1 VPVSVAT
8 VKISLKTALALAV
21 AVVAVSTSGPLIA
34 FAAAPA
40 LALAFWRNALATAV
54 LVPAAAV
61 TRRAELRGL
70 WRQREVR
77 WSVLA
82 GIFLA
87 LHFATWMAGA
97 QLTAVA
103 TATALAA
110 TQPVWAGIIAY
121 FLGDRPSRG
130 MWLGIAAAVLGTA
143 VATGADLSTSPRA
156 LVGDLLAIA
165 GGLAAAVYTIL
176 GERARAQASTTSYT
190 TICYAVCA
198 AALGAACLL
207 GRIPLHGYAVSVWL
221 AIIGL
226 TVGTQLLG
234 HSMLNYALHEMSATA
249 VSMIVMLEVPGAA
262 LISWLWLGQSPRPL
276 AWAGIAL
283 LVSGVVFVILGTP
296 RKRLPVDP
304 EL

>member
-1 VPVSVAT
+1 M
-8 VKISLKTALALAV
+8 KISLKTAFALGI
-21 AVVAVSTSGPLIA
+21 AVVAVSTSGPLTA
-34 FAAAPA
+34 YAAAPA
-40 LALAFWRNALATAV
+40 LALAFWRNTLATAV
-54 LVPAAAV
+54 LVPASAIRRRTELAA
-61 TRRAELRGL
+61 L
-70 WRQREVR
+70 WRNREVR

-82 GIFLA
+82 GIALA

-110 TQPVWAGIIAY
+110 TQPVWAGIIA
-121 FLGDRPSRG
+121 FFMGDRPTRG
-130 MWLGIAAAVLGTA
+130 MWMGIAAAIVGTA

-156 LVGDLLAIA
+156 LVGDLLAVA
-165 GGLAAAVYTIL
+165 GGLFAAIYTIL
-176 GERARAQASTTSYT
+176 GARARTQASTTSYT

-198 AALGAACLL
+198 AALGVACVV
-207 GRIPLHGYAVSVWL
+207 GRVPLHGYAMTVWL

-226 TVGTQLLG
+226 TIGTQLLG

-262 LISWLWLGQSPRPL
+262 LISWLWLGQSPPPL

-296 RKRLPVDP
+296 RQRSLEP
-304 EL
+304 EVL

>member
-1 VPVSVAT
+1 M
-8 VKISLKTALALAV
+8 KISLKTALALGV

-34 FAAAPA
+34 YAAAPA
-40 LALAFWRNALATAV
+40 LALAFWRNGLATAV

-61 TRRAELRGL
+61 TRRTELADL
-70 WRQREVR
+70 WRKGEFR

-82 GIFLA
+82 GVALA
-87 LHFATWMAGA
+87 AHFATWMAGA

-110 TQPVWAGIIAY
+110 TQPVWTGVIAF
-121 FLGDRPSRG
+121 FLGDKPSRG
-130 MWLGIAAAVLGTA
+130 MWLGIAAAVAGTA

-156 LVGDLLAIA
+156 LAGDLLAVA
-165 GGLAAAVYTIL
+165 GGLAAAIYTLL
-176 GERARAQASTTSYT
+176 GERARIQASTTSYT

-198 AALGAACLL
+198 AALLIACVV
-207 GRIPLHGYAVSVWL
+207 GKVPLHGYAITVWL
-221 AIIGL
+221 AILGL
-226 TVGTQLLG
+226 TIGTQLLG

-249 VSMIVMLEVPGAA
+249 ISMIVMLEVPGAA
-262 LISWLWLGQSPRPL
+262 LISWLWLGQSPAPL

-283 LVSGVVFVILGTP
+283 IVSGVVFVILGTP
-296 RKRLPVDP
+296 RKRLPVEP

>member
-1 VPVSVAT
+1 M
-8 VKISLKTALALAV
+8 KISLKTAVALAV

-40 LALAFWRNALATAV
+40 LALAFWRNGLATAIMA
-54 LVPAAAV
+54 PAAAV
-61 TRRAELRGL
+61 SRRTELIGL
-70 WRQREVR
+70 WRKREIR

-82 GIFLA
+82 GIALA
-87 LHFATWMAGA
+87 AHFATWMAGA
-97 QLTAVA
+97 KLTAVA

-110 TQPVWAGIIAY
+110 TQPVWTGIIAF
-121 FLGDRPSRG
+121 FLGDRPTRG
-130 MWLGIAAAVLGTA
+130 IWLGIAAAVVGTA
-143 VATGADLSTSPRA
+143 VATGADLSTSPKA
-156 LVGDLLAIA
+156 LLGDLLAVA

-176 GERARAQASTTSYT
+176 GERARTQASTTSYT
-190 TICYAVCA
+190 AVCYAVCA
-198 AALGAACLL
+198 AVLGILCVV
-207 GRIPLHGYAVSVWL
+207 GRVPLHGYAVSVWL

-226 TVGTQLLG
+226 TIGTQLLG

-262 LISWLWLGQSPRPL
+262 LISWLWLDQTPPPL
-276 AWAGIAL
+276 AWVGIAM

-296 RKRLPVDP
+296 RKRLPVEP

>member
-1 VPVSVAT
+1 
-8 VKISLKTALALAV
+8 VKISLRTALALAV

-34 FAAAPA
+34 YAAAPA

-54 LVPAAAV
+54 LVPASAV
-61 TRRAELRGL
+61 SRRAELAGL
-70 WRQREVR
+70 WRKREVR

-82 GIFLA
+82 GIALA

-110 TQPVWAGIIAY
+110 TQPVWAGLIAF
-121 FLGDRPSRG
+121 FLGDRPTRG
-130 MWLGIAAAVLGTA
+130 MWMGIAAAVVGTA

-156 LVGDLLAIA
+156 LAGDLLAVA
-165 GGLAAAVYTIL
+165 GGLFAAIYTIL
-176 GERARAQASTTSYT
+176 GERARTQASTTSYT

-198 AALGAACLL
+198 AVLGLACVV
-207 GRIPLHGYAVSVWL
+207 GRVPLHGYAVSVWL
-221 AIIGL
+221 AIGGL
-226 TVGTQLLG
+226 TIGTQLLG

-249 VSMIVMLEVPGAA
+249 VSMLVMLEVPGAA
-262 LISWLWLGQSPRPL
+262 LISWWWLNQSPPPL

-296 RKRLPVDP
+296 PKRQLPVEP
-304 EL
+304 GL

>member
-1 VPVSVAT
+1 

-34 FAAAPA
+34 YAAAPA
-40 LALAFWRNALATAV
+40 LALAFWRNGLATAV

-61 TRRAELRGL
+61 TRRTELRDL
-70 WRQREVR
+70 WRRREFR
-77 WSVLA
+77 WSILA
-82 GIFLA
+82 GLA
-87 LHFATWMAGA
+87 LAVHFATWMAGA

-110 TQPVWAGIIAY
+110 TQPVWTGIIAF
-121 FLGDRPSRG
+121 FLGDKPGRG
-130 MWLGIAAAVLGTA
+130 MWLGIAAAVVGTA

-156 LVGDLLAIA
+156 LAGDLLAVV
-165 GGLAAAVYTIL
+165 GGLAAAVYTLL

-198 AALGAACLL
+198 AALAVTCVVAKV
-207 GRIPLHGYAVSVWL
+207 PLHGYAITVWL
-221 AIIGL
+221 AILGL
-226 TVGTQLLG
+226 TIGTQLLG

-249 VSMIVMLEVPGAA
+249 ISMIVMLEVPGAA
-262 LISWLWLGQSPRPL
+262 LISRVWLGQSPSPL

-283 LVSGVVFVILGTP
+283 IVSGVVFVILGTP
-296 RKRLPVDP
+296 RKRLPVEP